1 MKRVYK
7 VCMQIADGILIL
19 AFLRAAYC
27 LIRHGTPMSVTALE
41 LQPVLG
47 WVITLCLVLHLCSI
61 KDIRPPARDLRD
73 RFLFGWE
80 FAVETCGNVAILC
93 VLSYMYVSFG
103 QGMDN
108 AQLQL
113 AIDSVRLWA
122 MLALIGIFLPE
133 RHCSQESEARES
145 EQPVKEASE

>member
-7 VCMQIADGILIL
+7 VCMQTADGILIL

-47 WVITLCLVLHLCSI
+47 WVITLSLVLHLCCI
-61 KDIRPPARDLRD
+61 KNIRPPARDLRD

-80 FAVETCGNVAILC
+80 FAAETCGNVAILC
-93 VLSYMYVSFG
+93 VLSSMYVRFG

-122 MLALIGIFLPE
+122 VLAFIGIFLPE
-133 RHCSQESEARES
+133 RRFPQETETREP